1 MTTTCGLN
9 RGLAV
14 EIGFG
19 PASGPWPVW
28 RLAGH
33 GMGTAGFR
41 RFRMNADCVSLP
53 DCLFPRTDSEI
64 GRRYRIRSEENTGIC
79 GLARELDAEIGF
91 GTRGTLES
99 ACACLCG
106 WLVMISE
113 PRYSAVSGWIWV
125 VIVCHWCLRLGLVRR
140 LAVEIGF
147 GSVSWSWPVWRP
159 AGHGL
164 GTAGFSRFRMS
175 ANCGRLPNR
184 PFPWTGSEIGLRNR
198 IRYEGNTGISV
209 CPAARPIDDN
219 QRTAGF
225 SRFRLGAVCGRVLW
239 RTAVRTG
246 SGI

>member
-19 PASGPWPVW
+19 PASELWLVW

-125 VIVCHWCLRLGLVRR
+125 VIVCHW
-140 LAVEIGF
+140 
-147 GSVSWSWPVWRP
+147 W
-159 AGHGL
+159 
-164 GTAGFSRFRMS
+164 
-175 ANCGRLPNR
+175 
-184 PFPWTGSEIGLRNR
+184 
-198 IRYEGNTGISV
+198 
-209 CPAARPIDDN
+209 
-219 QRTAGF
+219 
-225 SRFRLGAVCGRVLW
+225 
-239 RTAVRTG
+239 
-246 SGI
+246 

>member
-1 MTTTCGLN
+1 MPVCLDMLQRPVPGGWGGGLF
-9 RGLAV
+9 RGLALMGLIRGLDS

-19 PASGPWPVW
+19 P
-28 RLAGH
+28 RK
-33 GMGTAGFR
+33 
-41 RFRMNADCVSLP
+41 
-53 DCLFPRTDSEI
+53 
-64 GRRYRIRSEENTGIC
+64 
-79 GLARELDAEIGF
+79 
-91 GTRGTLES
+91 TLES
-99 ACACLCG
+99 MCAWLCDRP
-106 WLVMISE
+106 IIINE
-113 PRYSAVSGWIWV
+113 PRYSAGSGCV
-125 VIVCHWCLRLGLVRR
+125 RAAIVCRRRRCLGLVRR

-184 PFPWTGSEIGLRNR
+184 PFPWTDSEIGLRNR

-225 SRFRLGAVCGRVLW
+225 SRFRLGAD
-239 RTAVRTG
+239 
-246 SGI
+246 